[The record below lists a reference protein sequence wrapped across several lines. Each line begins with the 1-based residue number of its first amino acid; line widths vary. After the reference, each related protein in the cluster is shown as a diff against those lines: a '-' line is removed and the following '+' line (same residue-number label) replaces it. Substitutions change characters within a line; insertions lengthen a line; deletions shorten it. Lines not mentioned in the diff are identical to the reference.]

1 MALTFVHTADWHLGH
16 IYWGIGERATESA
29 QWRVD
34 AVRRIWALAAETG
47 AQFILVAGDVF
58 DSDTPSPHWRS
69 TAAQLLADAPAPV
82 VLIAGNHDPCSEGSV
97 WREGEFARAVSKLPR
112 LHLALSPHPL
122 EILPGVTIFPCPVTR
137 KHHREDTT
145 AWIPEGD
152 RGESYRIGLAHGH
165 WRGYF
170 SGGEELVHNVI
181 EPYRAERCGLDYL
194 ALGDYHG
201 FTPPDHAAAK
211 LRSYYS
217 GTPEVGARD
226 NDRAGYALEVR
237 IDSPGAVPVVTPHA
251 VGRVKIIDWGA
262 VELGGEP
269 DLQRLEARISALG
282 NAEDSIVRGA
292 ISGTVAPEDYGRALG
307 CLESLRAAC
316 LGTDIARDGLG
327 VYPTVSDF
335 EALRLESLE
344 LSVLQRLQARMESDE
359 ASGLR
364 GGGSLLSWS
373 GDVDAKR
380 EAIALYYNLLREVKP

>member
-1 MALTFVHTADWHLGH
+1 MPLTFVHTADWHLGH

-34 AVRRIWALAAETG
+34 AVRRIWALATETG

-58 DSDTPSPHWRS
+58 DSDTPSPHWRQ

-97 WREGEFARAVSKLPR
+97 WREGEFALTVSKLPR
-112 LHLALSPHPL
+112 VHLCLDPQPV

-152 RGESYRIGLAHGH
+152 RGESFRIGLAHGH
-165 WRGYF
+165 WRGYY
-170 SGGEELVHNVI
+170 SAGQELVHNVI
-181 EPYRAERCGLDYL
+181 EPYRAERGGLDYL

-201 FTPPDHAAAK
+201 FTPSDHPAAK

-226 NDRAGYALEVR
+226 NDRAGHALVVM
-237 IDSPGAVPVVTPHA
+237 IDSPGSIPTVVPHA
-251 VGRVKIIDWGA
+251 VGRVKMTDWGQ
-262 VELGGEP
+262 VTLGGEA
-269 DLQRLEARISALG
+269 DLRGLETKIAELT
-282 NAEDSIVRGA
+282 NADDSIVRV
-292 ISGTVAPEDYGRALG
+292 SVVGTVSPEVHARALA

-316 LGTDIARDGLG
+316 LGTDLTLDALG
-327 VYPTVSDF
+327 VYPTTADF
-335 EALRLESLE
+335 ESLRLEALE
-344 LSVLQRLQARMESDE
+344 LSVLERLEAGVDDAEVSDW
-359 ASGLR
+359 R
-364 GGGSLLSWS
+364 GGKNLASWS
-373 GDVDAKR
+373 GDEDARR
-380 EAIALYYNLLREVKP
+380 EAIALYYNLLREAKS